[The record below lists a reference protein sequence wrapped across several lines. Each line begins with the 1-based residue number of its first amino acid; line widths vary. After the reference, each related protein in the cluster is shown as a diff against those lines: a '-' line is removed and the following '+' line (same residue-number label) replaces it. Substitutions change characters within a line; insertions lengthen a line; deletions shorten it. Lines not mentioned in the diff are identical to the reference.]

1 VRCPVLVIAYEQD
14 GAALPGPA
22 IRAAKR
28 TPRGEL
34 VSLPGGHYEG
44 YLGGREHAVEIQL
57 DFLRR
62 HLLGAGG

>member
-1 VRCPVLVIAYEQD
+1 
-14 GAALPGPA
+14 LPEVDPADVA
-22 IRAAKR
+22 IRA
-28 TPRGEL
+28 PRGEL

-62 HLLGAGG
+62 HLLGAGA